1 MGAFR
6 FAAAALAAGATTAW
20 ARGRLDDAVRSGA
33 LKHLHDKVATPE
45 AWTRTNHRG
54 EPVSL
59 LEGPAVAAGLVAGSV
74 VAGGPAAG
82 PTAFATATAG
92 AFGVIDDVAEDADTA
107 AKGLRG
113 HLGALARGQVTTGGL
128 KVLGICTSALVAA
141 AAGTPRRG
149 GALAHLVDIGVN
161 GALIGGTAN
170 LVNLF
175 DLRPGRA
182 LKAATAASLA
192 AGIVAG
198 AGTPGPG
205 ATPTAGAA
213 TGALLGAVAAAAPA
227 DLGERDMLGD
237 GGANALGAIVG
248 AQLAFG
254 APRTVRLAA
263 LAGVV
268 GLTLASEK
276 VSFSQVIRSTP
287 WLHRIDMLGRRP
299 ATPVTTGPRDA
310 AAPAATPAAPAATPA
325 ARAAT
330 NPAAGEP
337 GGTP

>member
-20 ARGRLDDAVRSGA
+20 ARARLEAAVRSGE
-33 LKHLHDKVATPE
+33 LKRVHEKVATAE

-54 EPVSL
+54 EPISM
-59 LEGPAVAAGLVAGSV
+59 LEGPAVAAGLAAGAV

-82 PTAFATATAG
+82 PTAFATAAAG
-92 AFGVIDDVAEDADTA
+92 TFGVIDDVAEDATA
-107 AKGLRG
+107 TAKGLRG

-149 GALAHLVDIGVN
+149 GPFTHLVDVGVN

-182 LKAATAASLA
+182 LKVATAASLA
-192 AGIVAG
+192 AGAVAG
-198 AGTPGPG
+198 AGTPG
-205 ATPTAGAA
+205 AGAA
-213 TGALLGAVAAAAPA
+213 PGASAVTGAVLGAAAVAAPA

-237 GGANALGAIVG
+237 GGANALGALIG
-248 AQLAFG
+248 SQLAFG
-254 APRTVRLAA
+254 APRPVRLAA

-287 WLHRIDMLGRRP
+287 GLHRIDMLGRRP
-299 ATPVTTGPRDA
+299 APPGVTP
-310 AAPAATPAAPAATPA
+310 
-325 ARAAT
+325 
-330 NPAAGEP
+330 
-337 GGTP
+337 